1 MRWQFFIFYI
11 IFVLIVRLIVVA
23 VIIAVIAWALA
34 ARMWYTI
41 HLILGATHVYIFLI
55 RTVVRITIRAHS
67 FIELHRGFISV
78 FLHKR

>member
-1 MRWQFFIFYI
+1 M
-11 IFVLIVRLIVVA
+11 A

-55 RTVVRITIRAHS
+55 RTVVRITI
-67 FIELHRGFISV
+67 
-78 FLHKR
+78 